1 MSHQGHVICILQ
13 EFHSCQIGIG
23 LMGFSLFFLVFGMLL
38 YFDSV
43 LLGFGNIL
51 FLTGLTFIIGFKRT
65 AQFFFQRHKIRGSF
79 FFLGGVSLVLCRW
92 PIIGMLAESYVEFVW
107 LHTTLAS
114 ICMGLFK
121 TLFLPRDTLA
131 ITYSGAYIEQNK
143 VCSDVS
149 VQCLEYVAH

>member
-1 MSHQGHVICILQ
+1 MVAIT
-13 EFHSCQIGIG
+13 EFQKIGIG

-92 PIIGMLAESYVEFVW
+92 PIIGMLAESYGFV
-107 LHTTLAS
+107 L
-114 ICMGLFK
+114 LFRSFFPMA
-121 TLFLPRDTLA
+121 LGFVLSAVNIPFLNTFL
-131 ITYSGAYIEQNK
+131 SSSSSM
-143 VCSDVS
+143 V
-149 VQCLEYVAH
+149 